1 MPASLPAANPQREL
15 PDHRSQQDRPNHAP
29 SAGSLEAVRS
39 SFDQATEAIGRRCG
53 QVVGKRQVEQLTV
66 AAAADI
72 DVFYRAVVPQ
82 PCTDATV
89 LVLSVDGKGVVMR
102 PEALRE
108 ATLKAAEAKGPGP

>member
-1 MPASLPAANPQREL
+1 V
-15 PDHRSQQDRPNHAP
+15 
-29 SAGSLEAVRS
+29 AVRG

-72 DVFYRAVVPQ
+72 DAFYRAVVPQ

-108 ATLKAAEAKGPGP
+108 AT